1 MNKHIIFGIVGIL
14 IAAVLIVVGMGLNRA
29 EAPLLGDGAVVAPDP
44 MEVATSTES
53 EEVVSPRETPAP
65 APAPKPVVTKPEPSR
80 GCMVTGCSSQ
90 LCVEEGQ
97 DMATTCEWVS
107 KYSCYQTATCERQA
121 TGECGWTDTPALQ
134 QCLVAAEGEMQIE
147 LQN

>member
-107 KYSCYQTATCERQA
+107 IVVTKQPPVNVRQLVSVAGLTHRHYSS
-121 TGECGWTDTPALQ
+121 
-134 QCLVAAEGEMQIE
+134 V
-147 LQN
+147 